1 MKILQLQ
8 LNQID
13 KIFNPKL
20 LDMLTAPNGIGK
32 NAENYW
38 ILNTERQT
46 TIGPVN
52 QFLFAAKVNQYFCV
66 MINKKAPN

>member
-1 MKILQLQ
+1 MNILQLQ

-13 KIFNPKL
+13 KIFNPRL
-20 LDMLTAPNGIGK
+20 LDLLTTQGGIGK
-32 NAENYW
+32 NTETYW
-38 ILNTERQT
+38 MLNTERQT

-52 QFLFAAKVNQYFCV
+52 QFLFAAKVNNYFCV